1 VEQQPQRLRPQGSRD
16 RDSGGS
22 TLDRRTEGRLSRTK
36 ASLKATSPD
45 AAYRVG
51 VRLLTVRDRTRAELA
66 CLLGVRGFDRAD
78 SQVALDRLQEQGYL
92 NDRRFATTWARGR
105 LRTKPMGSYR
115 LGKELEVKGVEDQLV
130 REILGD
136 LYEEGEEPVARRAL
150 AGKLSVLGRLPASA
164 RTLRVGRFLHRRG
177 FSSELIWRLL
187 HEEQQG

>member
-1 VEQQPQRLRPQGSRD
+1 M
-16 RDSGGS
+16 
-22 TLDRRTEGRLSRTK
+22 
-36 ASLKATSPD
+36 
-45 AAYRVG
+45 G

-66 CLLGVRGFDRAD
+66 RLLDVRGFDRAD

-92 NDRRFATTWARGR
+92 NDRRFATAWARGR

-115 LGKELEVKGVEDQLV
+115 LGKELEVKGVEEQLV
-130 REILGD
+130 REVLED
-136 LYEEGEEPVARRAL
+136 LYEEGEEPAARRAM
-150 AGKLSVLGRLPASA
+150 AGKLSALGRLPASA

>member
-1 VEQQPQRLRPQGSRD
+1 MG
-16 RDSGGS
+16 
-22 TLDRRTEGRLSRTK
+22 
-36 ASLKATSPD
+36 
-45 AAYRVG
+45 VG
-51 VRLLTVRDRTRAELA
+51 LLTVRDRTRAELA

-78 SQVALDRLQEQGYL
+78 SQVALDRLHEEGYL
-92 NDRRFATTWARGR
+92 NDRRFATIWARGR

-130 REILGD
+130 REVLGD

-164 RTLRVGRFLHRRG
+164 RSSRVGRFLHRRG
-177 FSSELIWRLL
+177 FPSELIWRLL